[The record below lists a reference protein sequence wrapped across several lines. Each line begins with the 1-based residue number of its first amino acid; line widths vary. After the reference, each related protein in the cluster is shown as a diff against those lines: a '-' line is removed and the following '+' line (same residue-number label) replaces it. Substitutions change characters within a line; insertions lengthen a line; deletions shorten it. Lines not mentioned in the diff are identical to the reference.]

1 MARISSGE
9 AIGAGFRVIARHPGA
24 ILLWAVAYLLLGLL
38 PKVAAFALIAPDF
51 MAMVRQA
58 GLNPA
63 AGDAA
68 FADMWRMQSHLMA
81 YNGVSLLTTLL
92 LHAVLSAAV
101 FRAVL
106 EETNSGF
113 GYLRLGAQELW
124 LVVVTVAFW
133 ILLILVMLLAMIPVI
148 VGAAAIGAAGDHN
161 AAGGL
166 GMVGL
171 CLGILVLLV
180 WLCLRFSMA
189 LPMTFARR
197 QFMLFESWGLTK
209 GHAWGLF
216 GVALALVAIILLA
229 ELVIGGVIVALVGG
243 TGLAHKADFQ
253 ALARRS
259 PAELIAA
266 ISPWLLGFG
275 VVLSLAG
282 AAIYAIMLAP
292 WAEIYRQLTAVPP
305 GPADFDAP

>member
-1 MARISSGE
+1 MFAQ
-9 AIGAGFRVIARHPGA
+9 AGLHPGA
-24 ILLWAVAYLLLGLL
+24 GDM
-38 PKVAAFALIAPDF
+38 AFD
-51 MAMVRQA
+51 
-58 GLNPA
+58 
-63 AGDAA
+63 
-68 FADMWRMQSHLMA
+68 DMWRMQSHLMA

-106 EETNSGF
+106 EENNSGF
-113 GYLRLGAQELW
+113 GYLRLGVQELW

-133 ILLILVMLLAMIPVI
+133 ILLVLVMLLAMIPVI
-148 VGAAAIGAAGDHN
+148 AAAAAIGAAGDHN
-161 AAGGL
+161 APAAGAGGL
-166 GMVGL
+166 GMVAL
-171 CLGILVLLV
+171 CLGILVLMV
-180 WLCLRFSMA
+180 WLCLRLSMA

-197 QFMLFESWGLTK
+197 QFMLFESWALTR

-229 ELVIGGVIVALVGG
+229 ELVIGGVIFAVVGG
-243 TGLAHKADFQ
+243 TGLAHMADFQ

-266 ISPWLLGFG
+266 ISPWVLGFG